1 MYATIRLVN
10 ENQLTQQEA
19 FFEDLFWLRCSREDF
34 EISSD
39 NIQRALKECSTLSK
53 VFFAYLEEERA
64 HVARIAQG
72 PALTK
77 EQEALTKIGKAINQ
91 KRLMATWL
99 WQALFVLAVIGS
111 FVSHHLTVSEMMSR
125 IRFVAMDSR
134 DTFYLAN
141 LGTFDTA
148 RHIHAELAKMAAET
162 IFSRNPDGFDNP
174 ERLERLFNPA
184 SATALNKA
192 ATKDADVFRSQQIH
206 EKFETGQ
213 IRELE
218 VDDNTALVSVE
229 GQVLRTAFFN
239 QRLVN
244 DTRKVTVFLR
254 LRVNEDMAL
263 NGRYPLVVTNYEE
276 RFE

>member
-1 MYATIRLVN
+1 MSALVSM
-10 ENQLTQQEA
+10 
-19 FFEDLFWLRCSREDF
+19 LR
-34 EISSD
+34 
-39 NIQRALKECSTLSK
+39 
-53 VFFAYLEEERA
+53 
-64 HVARIAQG
+64 
-72 PALTK
+72 
-77 EQEALTKIGKAINQ
+77 
-91 KRLMATWL
+91 KRVMVTWL
-99 WQALFVLAVIGS
+99 WQALFVLAVIGG
-111 FVSHHLTVSEMMSR
+111 FLSHYLTVREMMSR

-174 ERLERLFNPA
+174 ERLERLFNPT
-184 SATALNKA
+184 ATAALTA
-192 ATKDADVFRSQQIH
+192 AAAKDADVLRSQQIH

-218 VDDNTALVSVE
+218 VDDNTALVSVQ
-229 GQVLRTAFFN
+229 GQVLRTGLFN

-244 DTRKVTVFLR
+244 NTRKVTVFLR